1 MEEGVLAFQSVM
13 CEDRIFSG
21 LCCMHPALSTIGME
35 SDDAPDHPVVSG
47 AVMSLWP
54 VASLLHRDESG

>member
-1 MEEGVLAFQSVM
+1 MLAFQSVM

-21 LCCMHPALSTIGME
+21 LCCIHSALSTISME
-35 SDDAPDHPVVSG
+35 SDDAPDHSIVSG